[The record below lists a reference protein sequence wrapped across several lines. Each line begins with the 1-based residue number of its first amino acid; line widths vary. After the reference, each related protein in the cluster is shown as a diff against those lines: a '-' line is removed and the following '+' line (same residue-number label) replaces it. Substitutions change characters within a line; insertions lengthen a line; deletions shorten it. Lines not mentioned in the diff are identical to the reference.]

1 MTSTIPVSNY
11 IPVTSNINNAL
22 SGKKVFAGISL
33 TSSPTIPTTEPIQKF
48 TTLAKVGEYFGNS
61 STEYTVAS
69 KYFASKTGVNLI
81 PPYIYFG
88 KWIISAIAPYLY
100 SGINKNTSTLLV
112 TLQAITAGDLTVSV
126 DGTTYPTTAIDL
138 SGATSLSNVATLL
151 TTAIITAN
159 TALDAT
165 GKNFTITY
173 DGVNNKFVAS
183 IPATGSTSTMNYFTS
198 TNLVTGLATVLQFT
212 LATNAILS
220 QGSDALS
227 TTTNLN
233 NLSANFTDQF
243 TLFFNDTMGGLLTD
257 VINLE
262 VAQWVNDAGDAYN
275 FNCWSNEVALQSAT
289 DVTSIW
295 YLITQAQ
302 LNNTSIF
309 DEVLYNTAD
318 RAAAS
323 AGVFASIDLTQPN
336 SAITLAFK
344 SQAGLLPS
352 VTSKNIADILDAKKI
367 NYYGAVGLSGT
378 TTVVNFFYGGYTS
391 GKWSYIDNLVGQIWI
406 AIQSQTNLMREF
418 LALGE
423 IANDPD
429 GQTLIRTGLTQA
441 CESAIISNVIVKGL
455 TYDSITAA
463 EVKTTY
469 GANVQELTNN
479 GYIIL
484 NTLATQDVRQTRQ
497 SSVWAIL
504 YAKGSAI
511 QYVPINTT
519 TFY

>member
-1 MTSTIPVSNY
+1 
-11 IPVTSNINNAL
+11 
-22 SGKKVFAGISL
+22 
-33 TSSPTIPTTEPIQKF
+33 
-48 TTLAKVGEYFGNS
+48 
-61 STEYTVAS
+61 
-69 KYFASKTGVNLI
+69 
-81 PPYIYFG
+81 
-88 KWIISAIAPYLY
+88 
-100 SGINKNTSTLLV
+100 
-112 TLQAITAGDLTVSV
+112 
-126 DGTTYPTTAIDL
+126 
-138 SGATSLSNVATLL
+138 
-151 TTAIITAN
+151 
-159 TALDAT
+159 
-165 GKNFTITY
+165 
-173 DGVNNKFVAS
+173 
-183 IPATGSTSTMNYFTS
+183 MNYFTS

-212 LATNAILS
+212 LETNAVLS

-275 FNCWSNEVALQSAT
+275 FNCWSNEIALQSAT

-441 CESAIISNVIVKGL
+441 CESAIISNVIAKGL

-463 EVKTTY
+463 EIKTTY

-497 SSVWAIL
+497 SSVWSIL